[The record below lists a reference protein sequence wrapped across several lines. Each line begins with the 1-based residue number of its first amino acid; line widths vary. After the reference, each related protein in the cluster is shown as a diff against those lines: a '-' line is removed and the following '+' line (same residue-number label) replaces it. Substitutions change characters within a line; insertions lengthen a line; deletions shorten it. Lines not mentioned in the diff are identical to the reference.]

1 MDFAARRCQIRT
13 KNSLWTYLGE
23 SNMEDTNK
31 RMIKDSGSTT
41 DFSTGAHRD
50 ARAGKGRIDLIPLEV
65 ASKLMDE
72 DSILRSVREFQ
83 KDENTEHLYDA
94 LRSFCDRYYGGVME
108 TMLLEVGIHYEEG
121 ANKYGANNWK
131 KGMDTYIYIDSALRH
146 YLKHK
151 RGDMDEPHDR
161 AFVWNLL
168 CCIWE
173 ENYSERK

>member
-1 MDFAARRCQIRT
+1 
-13 KNSLWTYLGE
+13 
-23 SNMEDTNK
+23 MEEMQK
-31 RMIKDSGSTT
+31 RVIKDSGSTT
-41 DFSTGAHRD
+41 EFSTGAHRD
-50 ARAGKGRIDLIPLEV
+50 ARTGKGRIDLIPLEV
-65 ASKLMDE
+65 ASKLLDE
-72 DSILRSVREFQ
+72 DLILKNVREFQ

-94 LRSFCDRYYGGVME
+94 LKVFCERYYNGVME

-173 ENYSERK
+173 KNYSERN

>member
-1 MDFAARRCQIRT
+1 
-13 KNSLWTYLGE
+13 
-23 SNMEDTNK
+23 MENVQN
-31 RMIKDSGSTT
+31 RVIKDSGSTT
-41 DFSTGAHRD
+41 EFSTGAHRD
-50 ARAGKGRIDLIPLEV
+50 ARNGKGRIDLIPLEV

-72 DSILRSVREFQ
+72 DLVLKSVREFQ
-83 KDENTEHLYDA
+83 KDADTAHLYDA
-94 LRSFCDRYYGGVME
+94 LKSFCAQYYDGVME

-173 ENYSERK
+173 ENYSDRK

>member
-1 MDFAARRCQIRT
+1 
-13 KNSLWTYLGE
+13 
-23 SNMEDTNK
+23 MENKDT
-31 RMIKDSGSTT
+31 RVIKDSGSKTE
-41 DFSTGAHRD
+41 FSTGAHRD

-72 DSILRSVREFQ
+72 DAILASVREFQ
-83 KDENTEHLYDA
+83 KDENTDHLYDA
-94 LRSFCDRYYGGVME
+94 LKAFCERYYGGVME

-131 KGMDTYIYIDSALRH
+131 KGMDSYIYIDSGLRH

-173 ENYSERK
+173 KNHSDRK

>member
-1 MDFAARRCQIRT
+1 
-13 KNSLWTYLGE
+13 
-23 SNMEDTNK
+23 
-31 RMIKDSGSTT
+31 
-41 DFSTGAHRD
+41 
-50 ARAGKGRIDLIPLEV
+50 
-65 ASKLMDE
+65 MDE
-72 DSILRSVREFQ
+72 DFILKSVREFQ
-83 KDENTEHLYDA
+83 KDGNTEHLYDA
-94 LRSFCDRYYGGVME
+94 LRAFCERYYDGVME

-131 KGMDTYIYIDSALRH
+131 KGMDSYIYIDSALRH

-173 ENYSERK
+173 ENHSDR

>member
-1 MDFAARRCQIRT
+1 
-13 KNSLWTYLGE
+13 
-23 SNMEDTNK
+23 
-31 RMIKDSGSTT
+31 
-41 DFSTGAHRD
+41 
-50 ARAGKGRIDLIPLEV
+50 
-65 ASKLMDE
+65 MDE
-72 DSILRSVREFQ
+72 DAILASVREFQ
-83 KDENTEHLYDA
+83 KDENTDHLYDA
-94 LRSFCDRYYGGVME
+94 LKEFCVRYYNGVME

-173 ENYSERK
+173 QNYSERK

>member
-1 MDFAARRCQIRT
+1 
-13 KNSLWTYLGE
+13 
-23 SNMEDTNK
+23 MEDTQN
-31 RMIKDSGSTT
+31 RIIKDSGSTT
-41 DFSTGAHRD
+41 EFATGAHRD

-65 ASKLMDE
+65 ASKLMEE
-72 DSILRSVREFQ
+72 DIILKSAREFQ
-83 KDENTEHLYDA
+83 KDGNTEHLYHA
-94 LRSFCDRYYGGVME
+94 LKAFCESYYGGITE

-121 ANKYGANNWK
+121 ANKYGADNWK
-131 KGMDTYIYIDSALRH
+131 KGMDTSIYLDSALRH

-173 ENYSERK
+173 KDHSDRSQE

>member
-1 MDFAARRCQIRT
+1 MEST
-13 KNSLWTYLGE
+13 KE
-23 SNMEDTNK
+23 
-31 RMIKDSGSTT
+31 RVIKDSGSTT
-41 DFSTGAHRD
+41 EFATGAHRD
-50 ARAGKGRIDLIPLEV
+50 ARTGKGRIDLIPLEV

-72 DSILRSVREFQ
+72 DQILQSVREFQ
-83 KDENTEHLYDA
+83 KDDNTEHLYDA
-94 LRSFCDRYYGGVME
+94 LKNFCDRYYSGVME

-131 KGMDTYIYIDSALRH
+131 KGMDSYIYIDSALRH

-173 ENYSERK
+173 KNYSEHK

>member
-1 MDFAARRCQIRT
+1 
-13 KNSLWTYLGE
+13 
-23 SNMEDTNK
+23 MENVQN
-31 RMIKDSGSTT
+31 RVIKDSGSTT
-41 DFSTGAHRD
+41 EFSTGAHRD
-50 ARAGKGRIDLIPLEV
+50 ARTGKGRIDLIPLEV

-72 DSILRSVREFQ
+72 DPVLKSVREFQ
-83 KDENTEHLYDA
+83 KDADTKHLYDA
-94 LRSFCDRYYGGVME
+94 LKSFCAQYYDGVME

-173 ENYSERK
+173 ENYSDRK

>member
-1 MDFAARRCQIRT
+1 
-13 KNSLWTYLGE
+13 
-23 SNMEDTNK
+23 MEDINK
-31 RMIKDSGSTT
+31 RVIKDSGSTT
-41 DFSTGAHRD
+41 EFSTGAHRD

-72 DSILRSVREFQ
+72 DAILQSVREFQ
-83 KDENTEHLYDA
+83 KDGNTEHLYDA
-94 LRSFCDRYYGGVME
+94 LKSFCDRYYGGVME

>member
-1 MDFAARRCQIRT
+1 MEST
-13 KNSLWTYLGE
+13 KE
-23 SNMEDTNK
+23 
-31 RMIKDSGSTT
+31 RVIKDSGSTT
-41 DFSTGAHRD
+41 EFATGAHRD
-50 ARAGKGRIDLIPLEV
+50 ARTGKGRIDLIPLEV

-72 DSILRSVREFQ
+72 DQILQSVREFQ
-83 KDENTEHLYDA
+83 KDDNTDHLYDA
-94 LRSFCDRYYGGVME
+94 LKNFCDRYYNGVME

-121 ANKYGANNWK
+121 ANKYGANNSK
-131 KGMDTYIYIDSALRH
+131 KGMDSYIYIDSALRH

-173 ENYSERK
+173 KNYSERK